1 MEALSLASEVISNP
15 PIIPETQDRM
25 ASDQWFG
32 ALAPQLFSLLDGQ
45 GGLEMVKVASYVI
58 GYGILGRK
66 QYGAP
71 GKTDLSPLS
80 FVYTKEQ
87 ARLLRM
93 ESNSRTNS
101 WAY

>member
-1 MEALSLASEVISNP
+1 MP
-15 PIIPETQDRM
+15 
-25 ASDQWFG
+25 SDQWFG
-32 ALAPQLFSLLDGQ
+32 AVAPQLFSLLDGQ

-71 GKTDLSPLS
+71 GKTYISSVS
-80 FVYTKEQ
+80 FVDTKDE
-87 ARLLRM
+87 ARLPRM
-93 ESNSRTNS
+93 ESNSGTNS